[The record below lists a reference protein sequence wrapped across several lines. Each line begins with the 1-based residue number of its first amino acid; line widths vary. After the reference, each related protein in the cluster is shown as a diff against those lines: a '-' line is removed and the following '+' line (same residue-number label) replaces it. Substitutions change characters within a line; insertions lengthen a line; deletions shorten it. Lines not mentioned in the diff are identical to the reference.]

1 MAHGVT
7 TVPGHAHHSC
17 PGGPAVVD
25 VGVRQC
31 SPLFLGL
38 PVPEKAAPQEPP
50 LQGPRPIGGRTVVS
64 GGDDDHGAC
73 RRMMLLSGIQLNHA
87 TA

>member
-1 MAHGVT
+1 MVHAVGSAASDEARTVEMAHGVT

-38 PVPEKAAPQEPP
+38 LVPKKAAPQEPP
-50 LQGPRPIGGRTVVS
+50 
-64 GGDDDHGAC
+64 
-73 RRMMLLSGIQLNHA
+73 
-87 TA
+87 